1 MESATENTGS
11 NVNYAPA
18 ARKAPLRCGVFLP
31 PYHNPRRNPTMAIEQ
46 DLRHVEDLDRLGFH
60 QVWFGEHHSGGYEV
74 GPSPELMIAAAAQRT
89 ERIELCSGVISLPYH
104 HPLMVADRITFLDHM
119 TRGRIR
125 IGVGPGALVA
135 DSQMMGMD
143 YNLLRPRMEE
153 SLDAILELLE
163 TPGPVDR
170 KTEWFSLE
178 DARVQLG
185 PYSYPGVPITVAA
198 AMSPSGPKL
207 AGKYGLGLLS
217 IGGTS
222 DKSFELLEQTWGI
235 TTHEAN
241 EHGRTVDRGDWAI
254 VGNIHIADTFEQAV
268 EDTRYGLRDF
278 MDYRHV
284 VTPMKMIEPGEEVA
298 HEELVRRVNEFGYG
312 CIGDANDAI
321 DYIQKIIDR
330 TGGFGTFLATA
341 HDWADTEATS
351 RMYRILMRDVMPR
364 FTGACEPLLNSYHWT
379 QARKDGFSERFATGI
394 SQATQDYE
402 RVKSAR

>member
-1 MESATENTGS
+1 MDTAPSAVTATH
-11 NVNYAPA
+11 
-18 ARKAPLRCGVFLP
+18 LRFGLFMP

-74 GPSPELMIAAAAQRT
+74 VPSPELMIAAAAQRT
-89 ERIELCSGVISLPYH
+89 SRIELCSGVISLPYH

-153 SLDAILELLE
+153 SLDAILELLN

-170 KTEWFSLE
+170 KTEWFALE

-185 PYSYPGVPITVAA
+185 PYTYPGVPITVAA

-217 IGGTS
+217 IGGTRA
-222 DKSFELLEQTWGI
+222 KSVELLAQTWDI
-235 TTHEAN
+235 TTREAN
-241 EHGRTVDRGDWAI
+241 EYGKVVDRNDWAI

-298 HEELVRRVNEFGYG
+298 HEELVRRVNESGYG
-312 CIGDANDAI
+312 CIGDADVPS
-321 DYIQKIIDR
+321 
-330 TGGFGTFLATA
+330 
-341 HDWADTEATS
+341 ATS
-351 RMYRILMRDVMPR
+351 RRSSTAPEASAPSSRRPTTGPIPSPR
-364 FTGACEPLLNSYHWT
+364 
-379 QARKDGFSERFATGI
+379 
-394 SQATQDYE
+394 
-402 RVKSAR
+402 RVCTSWSPTRSSRPSPRAAPRS

>member
-1 MESATENTGS
+1 MESRPTDDA
-11 NVNYAPA
+11 
-18 ARKAPLRCGVFLP
+18 LRFGVFLP
-31 PYHNPRRNPTMAIEQ
+31 PYHNPRRNPTLALEQ
-46 DLRHVEDLDRLGFH
+46 DLRHVQELDELGFH

-89 ERIELCSGVISLPYH
+89 KRLELCSGVISLPYH
-104 HPLMVADRITFLDHM
+104 HPLMVADRINFLDHM

-153 SLDAILELLE
+153 ALDAILELLA

-170 KTEWFSLE
+170 KTEWFTLE
-178 DARVQLG
+178 DARLQLG
-185 PYSYPGVPITVAA
+185 SYQRPHVPITVAA

-217 IGGTS
+217 IGGTGE
-222 DKSFELLEQTWGI
+222 KSVELLEKTWEI
-235 TTHEAN
+235 TTREADA
-241 EHGRTVDRGDWAI
+241 HGQVVNRRDWAI
-254 VGNIHIADTFEQAV
+254 VGNLHIADTYEEAV
-268 EDTRYGLRDF
+268 EQTRYGLRDF

-284 VTPMKMIEPGEEVA
+284 VTPMKMIEPGEEVS
-298 HEELVRRVNEFGYG
+298 HEELVRRVNESGYG
-312 CIGDANDAI
+312 CIGDANQAI
-321 DYIQKIIDR
+321 EYIQKLIDR

-351 RMYRILMRDVMPR
+351 RMYRILVRDVLPR
-364 FTGACEPLLNSYHWT
+364 FTGTCEPLLDSYRWT
-379 QARKDGFSERFATGI
+379 QARKDGFSQRFATGI
-394 SQATQDYE
+394 QNATQDYE
-402 RVKSAR
+402 RAQAAKV